1 MNVRAYKLINRSE
14 GLALAGRLRAVA
26 QSWAERC
33 ATTAV
38 AVEVVA
44 HAGIDLLE
52 PVRAS
57 MWMIGKDAGGP
68 ALGVVLP
75 TGWPQGLARW
85 MLAGRPATTLDAAG
99 SQLVSQMGT
108 QLLQELGQ
116 DLYDAVHQAIGA
128 SKPLE
133 WITQDRSPLSEPRAG
148 EPFVSCEC
156 QIGDDF
162 RLLIV
167 LWPATVIR
175 SLAPVA
181 PIIGVEP
188 VAPLSRALE
197 RQPVRLD
204 ALAGEAEVAFQE
216 LVTLAPG
223 DVLKLDRALSDP
235 IEVRVT
241 GGAAICSAR
250 LGMFNGRLALQ
261 LT

>member
-1 MNVRAYKLINRSE
+1 MSIRAYKLINRSE
-14 GLALAGRLRAVA
+14 GRALAGRLQVIA
-26 QSWAERC
+26 QSWAQRC

-52 PVRAS
+52 PARAS

-68 ALGVVLP
+68 ALGLVLP

-85 MLAGRPATTLDAAG
+85 MLAGRPATTLDSAG

-116 DLYDAVHQAIGA
+116 DLYDAVHQAA
-128 SKPLE
+128 VTSKPLQ
-133 WITQDRSPLSEPRAG
+133 WITQQQSPLSGPRAG
-148 EPFVSCEC
+148 EPFVWCEC

-162 RLLIV
+162 PLHIV
-167 LWPATVIR
+167 LWPTTVIH
-175 SLAPVA
+175 SLAPLA
-181 PIIGVEP
+181 PATGLEP

-235 IEVRVT
+235 IEVRVS
-241 GGAAICSAR
+241 GGAAVCSAR